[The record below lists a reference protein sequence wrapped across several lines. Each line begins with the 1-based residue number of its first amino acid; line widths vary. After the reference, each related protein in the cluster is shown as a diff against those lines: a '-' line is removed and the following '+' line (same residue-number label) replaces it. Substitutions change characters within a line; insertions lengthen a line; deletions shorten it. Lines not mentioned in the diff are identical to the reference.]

1 MKDAVFFVFN
11 TKIYTSIKQSE
22 KKTNSLDPK
31 NEVMFIQKYQQF
43 KARKV

>member
-1 MKDAVFFVFN
+1 MLTNMKDAVFFVFN

-31 NEVMFIQKYQQF
+31 NEVMFI
-43 KARKV
+43 